1 MMVTASYST
10 VCQSYIFDADKKIAH
25 HKSLLMLNLQ
35 TQAKTF
41 KMPNF
46 EFQRMHKN
54 YALYFKRTI
63 MYYAAFAVS
72 GHFMKYYS

>member
-10 VCQSYIFDADKKIAH
+10 VHQSYIFDADKKIACH
-25 HKSLLMLNLQ
+25 ESLSILNLQ

-54 YALYFKRTI
+54 YAVF
-63 MYYAAFAVS
+63 
-72 GHFMKYYS
+72 